1 MAFLRNCLPVCFYL
15 SRNTGLQS
23 TFQTLQLMVGG
34 MCILLILLDM
44 SKEEHIYIIISLY
57 LIYILCV
64 DNKDEDKD
72 PGNLLSAL
80 EGSS

>member
-1 MAFLRNCLPVCFYL
+1 
-15 SRNTGLQS
+15 
-23 TFQTLQLMVGG
+23 MVGG

-64 DNKDEDKD
+64 DSKDEDKD